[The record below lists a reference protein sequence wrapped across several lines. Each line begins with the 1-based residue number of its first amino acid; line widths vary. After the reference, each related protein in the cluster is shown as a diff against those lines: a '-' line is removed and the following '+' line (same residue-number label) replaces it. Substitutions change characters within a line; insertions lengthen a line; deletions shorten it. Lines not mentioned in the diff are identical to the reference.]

1 MISIRE
7 IMYVIFPVTQWFAPL
22 YKTVVLKLFDTKA
35 QTEPLWQHCLLIDI
49 LKKLSLWFYNIPH
62 LDSVMS
68 GDINIL
74 HLSDLIVF

>member
-1 MISIRE
+1 MI
-7 IMYVIFPVTQWFAPL
+7 
-22 YKTVVLKLFDTKA
+22 LKLFDTKA

-49 LKKLSLWFYNIPH
+49 LKKFSSWFYNIPH